1 MKTGTGTAI
10 AIGGGVLSG
19 LLFLS
24 TLGGPTLIMLQ
35 YLSQLPLFA
44 VGLGLGL
51 GPAIIASVVAS
62 AIPLAVDG
70 PRGLIFVFAH
80 AIPVVVLVRQAL
92 LNRPAAPGA
101 PGGHAVA
108 EWYPPGPMLVFLS
121 AYAAGAVVLASLLL
135 SGHEGGMAGA
145 VVELFEETL
154 EILNGE
160 SLDQISREAVAAYA
174 FVLPAMIGVSW
185 LIMVA
190 VNGVLAQSLLVNF
203 GRALRPTPAFA
214 ALRLP
219 YWPAYAVGGAAV
231 LWLIAGPGNIGFSAA
246 AVLIVML
253 APFFIQGLTVV
264 HVAVRRI
271 PARLII
277 LIFFYMFLLFLL
289 WPMIAVAVLGLAE
302 QWLRLRRRLGA
313 T

>member
-1 MKTGTGTAI
+1 MKTGTAI
-10 AIGGGVLSG
+10 AIGGGALSG

-24 TLGGPTLIMLQ
+24 TLAGPALIMLQ

-51 GPAIIASVVAS
+51 WPAVIACLVAS
-62 AIPLAVDG
+62 AMPLAVDG

-92 LNRPAAPGA
+92 RNRPGA
-101 PGGHAVA
+101 IGAT

-145 VVELFEETL
+145 VVELFEQTL
-154 EILNGE
+154 EVLNGE
-160 SLDQISREAVAAYA
+160 PLDQISREAVAAYA

-219 YWPAYAVGGAAV
+219 DWPAYAVGGAAV
-231 LWLIAGPGNIGFSAA
+231 LWLIAGPGNIGFAAA

-253 APFFIQGLTVV
+253 APVFLQGLRVV
-264 HVAVRRI
+264 HVAVRRM

-313 T
+313 A

>member
-1 MKTGTGTAI
+1 MKTGTAI
-10 AIGGGVLSG
+10 AIGGGLLSG

-24 TLGGPTLIMLQ
+24 TLAGPTLIMLQ

-51 GPAIIASVVAS
+51 GPAVIASLVAS

-92 LNRPAAPGA
+92 LNREDANG
-101 PGGHAVA
+101 VA

-121 AYAAGAVVLASLLL
+121 TYAAGAVMLASLLL
-135 SGHEGGMAGA
+135 SGHDGGMAGA
-145 VVELFEETL
+145 VVELFEQTL
-154 EILNGE
+154 EVLNGE
-160 SLDQISREAVAAYA
+160 PLDQISREAVAAYA

-219 YWPAYAVGGAAV
+219 DWPAYAVGASAV
-231 LWLIAGPGNIGFSAA
+231 LWLIAGPGNIGFAAA

-253 APFFIQGLTVV
+253 APFFIQGLAVV
-264 HVAVRRI
+264 HVATRRI

-302 QWLRLRRRLGA
+302 QWLRIRSRLGA
-313 T
+313 A

>member
-1 MKTGTGTAI
+1 MKTGL

-51 GPAIIASVVAS
+51 GPAIIAGVVAS

-92 LNRPAAPGA
+92 LNRPGA
-101 PGGHAVA
+101 SGVA
-108 EWYPPGPMLVFLS
+108 EWYPPGPMVVFLS
-121 AYAAGAVVLASLLL
+121 AYAAGAVVLGSLLL
-135 SGHEGGMAGA
+135 SGHDGGMSGA
-145 VVELFEETL
+145 VVELFEQTL
-154 EILNGE
+154 EVLNGE
-160 SLDQISREAVAAYA
+160 TLDPISRETVAAYA

-231 LWLIAGPGNIGFSAA
+231 LWLIAGPGNIGFTAA

-264 HVAVRRI
+264 HVAARRI
-271 PARLII
+271 PARLIV
-277 LIFFYMFLLFLL
+277 LIFFYMFMLFLL
-289 WPMIAVAVLGLAE
+289 WPMIVVAVLGLVE

>member
-1 MKTGTGTAI
+1 MKTGTAL

-24 TLGGPTLIMLQ
+24 TLAGPTLIMLQ

-51 GPAIIASVVAS
+51 GPAIIASLVAS

-92 LNRPAAPGA
+92 LNRPAANG
-101 PGGHAVA
+101 VA
-108 EWYPPGPMLVFLS
+108 EWYPPGPMLVFLG
-121 AYAAGAVVLASLLL
+121 AYGAGAVVLASLLL
-135 SGHEGGMAGA
+135 SGHDGGMAGA
-145 VVELFEETL
+145 VVELFEQTL
-154 EILNGE
+154 EVLNGE
-160 SLDQISREAVAAYA
+160 PLDTISREAVAAYA

-214 ALRLP
+214 TLRLP
-219 YWPAYAVGGAAV
+219 DWPAYVVGVAAV
-231 LWLIAGPGNIGFSAA
+231 LWLIAGPGNIGFAAA

-253 APFFIQGLTVV
+253 TPFFIQGLAVV
-264 HVAVRRI
+264 HVAVRRL

-289 WPMIAVAVLGLAE
+289 WPMIAVTVLGVAE
-302 QWLRLRRRLGA
+302 QWLRLRRRLGVA
-313 T
+313 

>member
-1 MKTGTGTAI
+1 MKTGL

-51 GPAIIASVVAS
+51 GPAIIAGVVAS

-92 LNRPAAPGA
+92 LNRPGA
-101 PGGHAVA
+101 SGVA
-108 EWYPPGPMLVFLS
+108 EWYPPGPMVVFLS
-121 AYAAGAVVLASLLL
+121 AYAAGAVVLGSLLL
-135 SGHEGGMAGA
+135 SGHDGGMSGA
-145 VVELFEETL
+145 VVELFEQTL
-154 EILNGE
+154 EVLNGE
-160 SLDQISREAVAAYA
+160 TLDPISRETVAAYA

-231 LWLIAGPGNIGFSAA
+231 LWLIAGPGNIGFAAA

-264 HVAVRRI
+264 HVAARRI
-271 PARLII
+271 PARLIV
-277 LIFFYMFLLFLL
+277 LIFFYMFMLFLL
-289 WPMIAVAVLGLAE
+289 WPMIVVAVLGLLE

>member
-1 MKTGTGTAI
+1 
-10 AIGGGVLSG
+10 LSG

-51 GPAIIASVVAS
+51 GPAIIAGVVAS

-92 LNRPAAPGA
+92 LNRPGA
-101 PGGHAVA
+101 SGVA
-108 EWYPPGPMLVFLS
+108 EWYPPGPMVVFLS

-135 SGHEGGMAGA
+135 SGHDGGMSGA
-145 VVELFEETL
+145 VVELFEQTL
-154 EILNGE
+154 EVLNGE
-160 SLDQISREAVAAYA
+160 TLDPISRETVAAYA

-231 LWLIAGPGNIGFSAA
+231 LWLIAGPGNIGFAAA

-264 HVAVRRI
+264 HVAARRI
-271 PARLII
+271 PARLIV
-277 LIFFYMFLLFLL
+277 LIFFYMFMLFLL
-289 WPMIAVAVLGLAE
+289 WPMIVVAVLGLVE

>member
-1 MKTGTGTAI
+1 MKTGTAL

-24 TLGGPTLIMLQ
+24 TLAGPTLIMLQ

-51 GPAIIASVVAS
+51 GPAIIASLVAS

-92 LNRPAAPGA
+92 LNRPAANG
-101 PGGHAVA
+101 VA
-108 EWYPPGPMLVFLS
+108 EWYPPGPMLVFLG
-121 AYAAGAVVLASLLL
+121 AYGAGAVVLASLLL
-135 SGHEGGMAGA
+135 SGHDGGMAGA
-145 VVELFEETL
+145 VVELFEQTL
-154 EILNGE
+154 EVLNGE
-160 SLDQISREAVAAYA
+160 PLDTISREAVAAYA

-214 ALRLP
+214 TLRLP
-219 YWPAYAVGGAAV
+219 DWPAYVVGVAAA
-231 LWLIAGPGNIGFSAA
+231 LWLIAGPGNIGFAAA

-253 APFFIQGLTVV
+253 APFFIQGLAVV
-264 HVAVRRI
+264 HVAVRRL

-289 WPMIAVAVLGLAE
+289 WPMIAVTVLGVAE
-302 QWLRLRRRLGA
+302 QWLRLRRRLGVA
-313 T
+313 

>member
-1 MKTGTGTAI
+1 MKTGTAL

-24 TLGGPTLIMLQ
+24 TLAGPTLIMLQ

-51 GPAIIASVVAS
+51 GPVIIASVVAS

-92 LNRPAAPGA
+92 LNREGA
-101 PGGHAVA
+101 NGVA
-108 EWYPPGPMLVFLS
+108 EWYPPGPMLVFLG
-121 AYAAGAVVLASLLL
+121 AYAAVAVVLASLLL
-135 SGHEGGMAGA
+135 SGHDGGMAGA
-145 VVELFEETL
+145 VVELFEQTL
-154 EILNGE
+154 EALNGE
-160 SLDQISREAVAAYA
+160 PLDQVSREAVAAYA

-203 GRALRPTPAFA
+203 GRARRPTPAFA
-214 ALRLP
+214 TLRLP
-219 YWPAYAVGGAAV
+219 DWPAYAVGGAAV
-231 LWLIAGPGNIGFSAA
+231 LWLIAGPGNIGFAAA

-253 APFFIQGLTVV
+253 APFFIQGLAVV

-302 QWLRLRRRLGA
+302 QWLGIRRRLGA